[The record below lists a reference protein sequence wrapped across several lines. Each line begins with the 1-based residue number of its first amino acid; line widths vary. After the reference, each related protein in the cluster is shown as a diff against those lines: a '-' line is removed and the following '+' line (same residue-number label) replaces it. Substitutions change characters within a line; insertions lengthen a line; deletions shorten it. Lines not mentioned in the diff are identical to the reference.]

1 MPDESS
7 NEATGASQETE
18 GLDRKRGSSR
28 NESNRYSSTPSG
40 IMAAL
45 ASSTAVFP
53 ATGAFRA
60 LYLGIATAFG
70 IQWFIEKARFPKV
83 LWRNTLFKAI
93 LNVVSFG
100 AFSGTAAALASS
112 VPSRG
117 LRDALILEAVG
128 GALST
133 RTSATL
139 AVRTMIAK
147 RRQQDTIATHFGKNG
162 TAQGTPSTQDKNKSP
177 RQGKGL

>member
-53 ATGAFRA
+53 ATGAFSPASKSPRH
-60 LYLGIATAFG
+60 LVSSGSLKRLGSRKYYGGTHCLRPG
-70 IQWFIEKARFPKV
+70 Y
-83 LWRNTLFKAI
+83 

-100 AFSGTAAALASS
+100 AFSGTAAA
-112 VPSRG
+112 
-117 LRDALILEAVG
+117 
-128 GALST
+128 
-133 RTSATL
+133 
-139 AVRTMIAK
+139 
-147 RRQQDTIATHFGKNG
+147 FGE
-162 TAQGTPSTQDKNKSP
+162 
-177 RQGKGL
+177 